1 MKFSRKALSLV
12 LIVLLLLAGC
22 AKQEAGT
29 LSETTVFTQSTT
41 PTVQPEAAAE
51 KTAPTE
57 TENVPDADGQYTSKE
72 DVALYLHI
80 YGELPSNF
88 ITKKQAQKLGWEGG
102 DLWRYAEG
110 KSIGGDRFGNY
121 EGMLPEDRDYK
132 ECDIDYRGGKRNAKR
147 IVFSADGLIY
157 YTGDHYESF
166 ELLYGE
172 E

>member
-1 MKFSRKALSLV
+1 MKISRRILSAV
-12 LIVLLLLAGC
+12 LIVFFLLAGC
-22 AKQEAGT
+22 AKQDAGQMST
-29 LSETTVFTQSTT
+29 VAETTRQTVPVLQAETTV
-41 PTVQPEAAAE
+41 EE
-51 KTAPTE
+51 TAPEE
-57 TENVPDADGQYTSKE
+57 TAAVPDEGGEYTSKE
-72 DVALYLHI
+72 DVALYLHTF
-80 YGELPSNF
+80 GQLPSNF

-132 ECDIDYRGGKRNAKR
+132 ECDIDYHGGKRNAKR
-147 IVFSADGLIY
+147 LVFSADGLIY